1 MKELKA
7 DALAKL
13 KAPALSPSDT
23 TNPRQRVLYLEQ
35 LDVAGLKSRL
45 EKVPDYRS
53 YAGKYKLVPTLA
65 LIIAAVLCGAKD
77 AKAVHRWISALAQD
91 FLKSLGFRQAPSY
104 STIWRQ
110 TVLDQR
116 MTDAKSNEIPKVQE
130 ILHDA
135 PIDANVVVTADQL
148 QVGELNFP
156 GARTIA
162 KVTRQREQKRTGKV
176 SKPETVAC
184 ISNLVNPTPE
194 EFGRLLQRRWNVEAL
209 FHVRDATM
217 LEDRHTMHTN
227 QGPMNFSM
235 LRNVAVSLKHLTGEM
250 SLPDSTA
257 RFQQNIY
264 AFLAPFQV
272 DPLALAENPPSLAA

>member
-1 MKELKA
+1 MGKTYVAEGVKQFCLDGKA
-7 DALAKL
+7 LRAASKANGSKL
-13 KAPALSPSDT
+13 HVVTMIEA
-23 TNPRQRVLYLEQ
+23 V
-35 LDVAGLKSRL
+35 SR
-45 EKVPDYRS
+45 
-53 YAGKYKLVPTLA
+53 
-65 LIIAAVLCGAKD
+65 
-77 AKAVHRWISALAQD
+77 
-91 FLKSLGFRQAPSY
+91 
-104 STIWRQ
+104 

-130 ILHDA
+130 ILQDA
-135 PIDANVVVTADQL
+135 PIDANVVVTTDALNTQYKTADIIQKKNGSYLFTVKDNQLNLTKAILEETPEEQWSQPYSTTTYEHGRIERRTIQLAQL
-148 QVGELNFP
+148 QVDELDFP

-194 EFGRLLQRRWNVEAL
+194 EFGRLLQRHWNVEAL

-217 LEDRHTMHTN
+217 LEDRHTMHTG

-235 LRNVAVSLKHLTGEM
+235 LRNVAVSLKHLTGER
-250 SLPDSTA
+250 SVPDSTA

-272 DPLALAENPPSLAA
+272 DPLALAENPLSLAA